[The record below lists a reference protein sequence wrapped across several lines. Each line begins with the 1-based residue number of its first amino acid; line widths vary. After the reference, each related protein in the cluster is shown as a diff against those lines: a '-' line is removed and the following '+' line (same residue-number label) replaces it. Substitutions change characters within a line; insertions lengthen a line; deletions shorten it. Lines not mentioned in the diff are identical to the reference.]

1 MKRACWGS
9 PSKSRDKVEKKL
21 KQDLKFYGAGGSGDC
36 AYLDL
41 RHPEIVTKVRV
52 DSSVWYQ
59 IMVDDV
65 VLPLATGG
73 Y

>member
-1 MKRACWGS
+1 MKKVCWGA
-9 PSKSRDKVEKKL
+9 PSKSREKVERKL
-21 KQDLKFYGAGGSGDC
+21 EKDLKFYGVGGGGDC

-41 RHPEIVTKVRV
+41 RHPEIVEKVRK
-52 DSSVWYQ
+52 DSSTWYQ

-65 VLPLATGG
+65 ALPLATGG